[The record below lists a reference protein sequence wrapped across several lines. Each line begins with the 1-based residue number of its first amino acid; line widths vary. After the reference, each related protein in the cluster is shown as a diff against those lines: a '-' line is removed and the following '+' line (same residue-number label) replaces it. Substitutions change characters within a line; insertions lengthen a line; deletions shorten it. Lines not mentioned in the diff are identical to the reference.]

1 MTNQL
6 DAAVLCLEISAHEKV
21 LEVVVVVVLVL
32 VLVVLF
38 LWLLL
43 LLLVLLLVVLVS
55 FSVPSLRDED
65 PTSTDDLLFE
75 GMDQKV

>member
-21 LEVVVVVVLVL
+21 LQVVLVVVV
-32 VLVVLF
+32 VVLF
-38 LWLLL
+38 LWLL
-43 LLLVLLLVVLVS
+43 VLLVVLVVS